1 MRCFLYISLVI
12 FLFSLS
18 QGGIT
23 GFDAYAS
30 IYADAKKWLENG
42 WCDYMTPQLYW
53 ATTSTGQNFTKLLD
67 WWTDKTINKQNRL
80 IYAGT
85 AVYKMDSSQSNW
97 AASEIMNQVSVTRGT
112 RERGCYGATHFTMN
126 YFLSNLKGISDE
138 FKKVFT
144 KPALTPLKA
153 L

>member
-1 MRCFLYISLVI
+1 MQKKVRIV
-12 FLFSLS
+12 
-18 QGGIT
+18 
-23 GFDAYAS
+23 GFDAYAG

-67 WWTDKTINKQNRL
+67 WWTDKTINKR
-80 IYAGT
+80 
-85 AVYKMDSSQSNW
+85 
-97 AASEIMNQVSVTRGT
+97 TRAT
-112 RERGCYGATHFTMN
+112 RDRGFYGAAHFTMN